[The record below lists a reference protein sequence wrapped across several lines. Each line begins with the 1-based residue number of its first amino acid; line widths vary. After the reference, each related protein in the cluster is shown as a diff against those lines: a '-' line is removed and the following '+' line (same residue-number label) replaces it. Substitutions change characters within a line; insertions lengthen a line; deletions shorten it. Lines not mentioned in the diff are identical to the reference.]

1 VNADRLQASDG
12 DGPKKITIA
21 LPFLIGF
28 AAWFWRILAVEPL
41 DFEIRMRLK
50 WCRQLQWRNLLLNH

>member
-21 LPFLIGF
+21 FPLLIGF
-28 AAWFWRILAVEPL
+28 AGWFLKNFGSRIAGL
-41 DFEIRMRLK
+41 
-50 WCRQLQWRNLLLNH
+50 